1 MVTRSLLLICVLAS
15 LVSGQTVKNN
25 FHRGQ
30 AVKPA
35 ATAPAPSDYRQ
46 VALAD
51 CASAPDEYQGKLVA
65 VTAEVIS
72 VDAKYQGIHLFD
84 TNTKTLLGVS
94 LMRLPKAQRRALVLE
109 PVHRVA
115 VYGSVATKAGRC
127 VIEAHKVVPI
137 MVDTTAQ
144 VPGR

>member
-15 LVSGQTVKNN
+15 LVAGQTVKNN
-25 FHRGQ
+25 FRRGQ

-35 ATAPAPSDYRQ
+35 ATVPSPSDYRQ
-46 VALAD
+46 VTLED
-51 CASAPDEYQGKLVA
+51 CARAPEEYQGKLIA

-72 VDAKYQGIHLFD
+72 VDAKYQGINLFD
-84 TNTKTLLGVS
+84 TNTKTLMGVS
-94 LMRLPKAQRRALVLE
+94 LMRLPKAQRRSLVLD

-115 VYGSVATKAGRC
+115 VYGSVSTKAGRC
-127 VIEAHKVVPI
+127 VIEAHKVVPMI
-137 MVDTTAQ
+137 VDATAQ